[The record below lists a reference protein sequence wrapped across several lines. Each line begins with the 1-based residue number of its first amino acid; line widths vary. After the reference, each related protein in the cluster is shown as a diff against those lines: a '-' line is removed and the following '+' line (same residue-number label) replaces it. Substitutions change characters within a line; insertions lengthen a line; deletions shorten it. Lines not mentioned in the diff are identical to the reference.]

1 MYKSRTTDTRRRA
14 LGFVPSMISV
24 MKVAVPL
31 AALAFG
37 LASTAQSP
45 RGDTAAQYTAGGT
58 AECLRCHS
66 AERMRTVADTVHGN
80 TSNPFTPYSKQGCE
94 ACHGPGSL
102 HVSRARGGIGFP
114 AMIRFNGSE
123 PPQRYNAACLSC
135 HANDMGELDGMQ
147 WSGSIH
153 DMARISCVNC
163 HQGHSVENPL
173 AERAGQVEVCST
185 CHSQQIANHRRFEN
199 VGIVFD
205 ELPCFNC
212 HDVHQM
218 IREP

>member
-1 MYKSRTTDTRRRA
+1 MRSGTK
-14 LGFVPSMISV
+14 L
-24 MKVAVPL
+24 AVL
-31 AALAFG
+31 VAALAFG
-37 LASTAQSP
+37 LASSAQSP
-45 RGDTAAQYTAGGT
+45 RNENGAQYTAGGT

-66 AERMRTVADTVHGN
+66 AERMRTVANTVHGN
-80 TSNPFTPYSKQGCE
+80 TDNPFTPYSKQGCE

-135 HANDMGELDGMQ
+135 HANDMGELKGMQ

-153 DMARISCVNC
+153 DTARISCVNC
-163 HQGHSVENPL
+163 HTGHSVENPL
-173 AERAGQVEVCST
+173 AERAGQVEVCGN
-185 CHSQQIANHRRFEN
+185 CHSEQIANHRRFED

-205 ELPCFNC
+205 ELNCFNC